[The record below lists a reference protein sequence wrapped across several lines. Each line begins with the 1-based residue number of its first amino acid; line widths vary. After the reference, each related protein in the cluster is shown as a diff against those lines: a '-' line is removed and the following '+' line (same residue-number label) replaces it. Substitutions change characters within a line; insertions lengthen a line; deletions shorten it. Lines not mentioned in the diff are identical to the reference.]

1 MKSAIDL
8 NTWNRKEHFE
18 FFNNFDEPLF
28 GIVADI
34 DCTNALSFCQENQ
47 FSFFHFYLYQSLR
60 SANLVEAFR
69 YRIEDGKP
77 VVYDVV
83 HASSTISRPDKT
95 FGFSFISFTDN
106 FRNFSHDAEMETA
119 AVAATSG
126 LRLNENTSRND
137 VIHFSVLPWISFKG
151 LTHAR
156 HFQYRDSVPKITFGK
171 YYQSGNKLLM
181 PVSVNAHH
189 GLMDALHV
197 SLLLD
202 QLGQYLKS
210 PSV

>member
-137 VIHFSVLPWISFKG
+137 VNPFLCSTL
-151 LTHAR
+151 
-156 HFQYRDSVPKITFGK
+156 D
-171 YYQSGNKLLM
+171 KL
-181 PVSVNAHH
+181 
-189 GLMDALHV
+189 
-197 SLLLD
+197 
-202 QLGQYLKS
+202 
-210 PSV
+210 

>member
-18 FFNNFDEPLF
+18 FFNNFDEPFF

-34 DCTNALSFCQENQ
+34 DCTDALAFCRENQ
-47 FSFFHFYLYQSLR
+47 LSFFHFYLFQSLR
-60 SANLVEAFR
+60 SANQVEAFR

-95 FGFSFISFTDN
+95 FGFSYIPYTDE
-106 FRNFSHDAEMETA
+106 FLNFSHEAKMETA

-126 LRLNENTSRND
+126 LRLTDKTSQND

-151 LTHAR
+151 LSHAR

-171 YYQSGNKLLM
+171 YYQAEDKLLM

-197 SLLLD
+197 SFFLD
-202 QLGQYLKS
+202 KLEQYLKY